1 MLQNAIR
8 NSETL
13 ENIWVMKRLINTC
26 LIYIR
31 VSK

>member
-13 ENIWVMKRLINTC
+13 KNILVMLHLINIC
-26 LIYIR
+26 LIYTIE
-31 VSK
+31 SK